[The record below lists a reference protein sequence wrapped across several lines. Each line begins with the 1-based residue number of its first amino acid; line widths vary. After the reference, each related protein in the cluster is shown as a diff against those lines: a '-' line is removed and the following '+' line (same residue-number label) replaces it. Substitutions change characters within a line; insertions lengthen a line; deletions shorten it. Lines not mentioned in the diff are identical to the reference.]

1 MKDYMYLMFKW
12 LMRIMHWLA
21 RAWLAVF
28 AAAVVVAA
36 IWLSFLLHT
45 EPAIR
50 LAGLFFQLLG
60 LSAAAIGIRDTRRMF
75 GKPSFL
81 QSVRNWASSWPRFRP
96 KPQHIN
102 LSGLASIGSSAS
114 ATVWHGTADGEPLE
128 KRVDAIEANLRE
140 IETRVRTAEGS
151 ISSNER
157 AFKSMLRQESEE
169 RTAHDQVLHR
179 KIEATSTDGLRL
191 AAAGAFWLAAG
202 VVLST
207 ASPEL
212 IAWCT

>member
-1 MKDYMYLMFKW
+1 M
-12 LMRIMHWLA
+12 
-21 RAWLAVF
+21 
-28 AAAVVVAA
+28 
-36 IWLSFLLHT
+36 
-45 EPAIR
+45 
-50 LAGLFFQLLG
+50 
-60 LSAAAIGIRDTRRMF
+60 
-75 GKPSFL
+75 
-81 QSVRNWASSWPRFRP
+81 
-96 KPQHIN
+96 
-102 LSGLASIGSSAS
+102 ASIGSSAS